1 MPIEYGPDTTWPPAD
16 VQAAQPYYREWLAW
30 YGGDTDMLFKVYQS
44 YSPTPAPHARPSQYA
59 GGARGAL
66 SRMWHGNPPNGP
78 QRRLHV
84 PAASDVATI
93 SSDML
98 FAEPLG
104 LTLETTEAGAQA
116 AFDEMIEESQLLSIL
131 AEAAEQDSA
140 AGGIYLRASINV
152 DIAPTPVLEALL
164 PDNAVPDFYGPFLRS
179 VTFWTTL
186 TNAGS
191 IVRHLERHEMINGR
205 CWISHALFSG
215 GPDRLGRRIP
225 LTDGN
230 DETRRLAA
238 LVDDQ
243 GMIDTGCTKLD
254 VTYVPNVRPHRLLRG
269 TMLGRSDFQGSEGSM
284 DALDETWSSW
294 MRDIRVAKG
303 RVIVP
308 REYLRR
314 AGGPGGGATWDPEQE
329 VYAAINAAAPGDGP
343 PALTVVQFSI
353 RVAEHRDTVAGL
365 WRTITSAAGL
375 DTSDH
380 DTENGPQQTATQV
393 NDKGSR
399 KRATRGKK
407 IKYWTPALQQILWV
421 MQELAGQTP
430 ARVKVEFPDQAA
442 PDMQTMA
449 QTLQLLSAAAAAS
462 TQTLVEMLH
471 PDWDDTAVL
480 EEVDRIKAAEPAP
493 VEDPGTFGAG
503 GAGLDTQPVD
513 NPVEESGGA
522 VPPRAP

>member
-1 MPIEYGPDTTWPPAD
+1 VPIEYGPDTQWPPND
-16 VQAAQPYYREWLAW
+16 VAIAQPYYREWLAW
-30 YGGDTDMLFKVYQS
+30 YSGDTDALFKVYQS
-44 YSPTPAPHARPSQYA
+44 YSPVRAPHPRPSQYA

-98 FAEPLG
+98 YADPPGF
-104 LTLETTEAGAQA
+104 TLDTTAAGAQG
-116 AFDEMIEESQLLSIL
+116 DLEDMIEESMLLATL
-131 AEAAEQDSA
+131 AEAADQCA
-140 AGGIYLRASINV
+140 GAGGIFLRASINLDV
-152 DIAPTPVLEALL
+152 SSTPVVEALL

-186 TNAGS
+186 TDSGS
-191 IVRHLERHEMINGR
+191 IVRHLERHEMIRGR
-205 CWISHALFSG
+205 CWITHALFSG
-215 GPDRLGRRIP
+215 APDRLGRRIP

-230 DETRRLAA
+230 AETRRIAL
-238 LVDDQ
+238 LVDEN
-243 GMIDTGCTKLD
+243 GMIDTECTKLD
-254 VTYVPNVRPHRLLRG
+254 VVYVPNVRPHRLLRG

-294 MRDIRVAKG
+294 MRDVRTGKSRIL
-303 RVIVP
+303 VP

-314 AGGPGGGATWDPEQE
+314 AGGPGEGATWDPEQE
-329 VYAAINAAAPGDGP
+329 IYAAINAAAPSDGP
-343 PALTVVQFSI
+343 PALTVVQFTI
-353 RVAEHRDTVAGL
+353 RVQEHRDTVAGL

-421 MQELAGQTP
+421 MQELAGRAP
-430 ARVKVEFPDQAA
+430 ERVKVEWPDASA
-442 PDMQTMA
+442 PDGQTQA
-449 QTLQLLSAAAAAS
+449 QTLQLLAAAGAVS

-471 PDWDDTAVL
+471 PDWDDTAIL
-480 EEVDRIKAAEPAP
+480 EETERIQKSTAP
-493 VEDPGTFGAG
+493 PEDPGAFGAP
-503 GAGLDTQPVD
+503 DTQPVD
-513 NPVEESGGA
+513 NPVGEDAGFPTNG
-522 VPPRAP
+522 